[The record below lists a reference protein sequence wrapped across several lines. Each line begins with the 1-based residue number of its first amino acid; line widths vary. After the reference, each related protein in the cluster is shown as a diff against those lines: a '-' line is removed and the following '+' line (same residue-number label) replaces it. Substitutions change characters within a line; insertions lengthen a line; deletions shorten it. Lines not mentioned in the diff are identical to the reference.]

1 MKPQRCITLAIAMS
15 EFSQSD
21 FGPRH
26 VIFHLT
32 LLILCNV
39 THRDWP
45 PGADRGAGGVC
56 RRGRSSGPRGTENT
70 SLGLL
75 FLPLPVSRH
84 PCPTSFSSATQC
96 EIETVRKKR
105 RPFPRRL
112 LCCGVGDHG
121 TIFEGLVFQ
130 VVMHATGPLASLRR
144 HWARSGRG
152 SDRQPAMAA

>member
-32 LLILCNV
+32 LLIYVMLRIVIGRRVRTGELVEC
-39 THRDWP
+39 
-45 PGADRGAGGVC
+45 AGAGC
-56 RRGRSSGPRGTENT
+56 SSGPRGTENT
-70 SLGLL
+70 SLL